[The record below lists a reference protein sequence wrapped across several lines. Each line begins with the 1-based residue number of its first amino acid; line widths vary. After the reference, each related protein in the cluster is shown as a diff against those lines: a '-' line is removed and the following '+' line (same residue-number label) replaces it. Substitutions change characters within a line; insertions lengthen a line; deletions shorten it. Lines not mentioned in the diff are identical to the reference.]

1 MLAAFQDSEIPL
13 CQRSPEA
20 VATLETDLQK
30 QLCLE
35 DNIRCFSSLQASLLF
50 SLVGA
55 SLGGIPL
62 MLLF

>member
-20 VATLETDLQK
+20 VATLETVLQK
-30 QLCLE
+30 RLCLE
-35 DNIRCFSSLQASLLF
+35 HNIGSSSLQAALLF